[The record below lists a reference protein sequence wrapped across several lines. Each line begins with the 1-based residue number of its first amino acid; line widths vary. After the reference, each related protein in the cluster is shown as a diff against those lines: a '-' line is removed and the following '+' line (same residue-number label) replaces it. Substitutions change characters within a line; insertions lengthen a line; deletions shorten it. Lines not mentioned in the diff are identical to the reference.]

1 MGNKVGIQNDSS
13 SEEKKKDSSSGEMVK
28 EIINESVTKKISYER
43 MDNNI
48 AISDDMGTKALDAT
62 VERTRTRKVL
72 ARI

>member
-13 SEEKKKDSSSGEMVK
+13 SEKKNDSSSGEMVN

-43 MDNNI
+43 MDSNI
-48 AISDDMGTKALDAT
+48 VVSDDMGTKALDAT